1 MDQKEQLINP
11 IQTATEMLIDRL
23 STGKRGEIILDGKP
37 ITTLQLIAEAN
48 KQLPKDKKIKYPMI
62 NPIY

>member
-1 MDQKEQLINP
+1 
-11 IQTATEMLIDRL
+11 MLTNRL
-23 STGKRGEIILDGKP
+23 LTGKRGEIILDGKP